1 MATTPRVESAPA
13 VAVVTVS
20 YGSAAVLPAFLL
32 SIPAASRYPLT
43 VVLADNRPDEDG
55 NVAELA
61 QTMHATYLPVRN
73 NPGYGGGM
81 NAAIA
86 SLPPHIEW
94 VLVSNPDVVLGHG
107 AIDVLVAAGIADD
120 SIAAVGPAILTDG
133 LVYPSARAIP
143 SLRTGIG
150 HALFANIWL
159 ANPWTRAYR
168 NDTETTPVR
177 RDAGWLSGACLL
189 VRRSVFE
196 QLGGFDPNFFMY
208 FEDVDLGY
216 RLGKLGY
223 RNVYE
228 PAATVIHTGAH
239 STEGESA
246 RMIAAHHE
254 SARRFLHKKYSGWY
268 LLPVRIV
275 LDLGLAVRSS
285 ALKRRAGHH

>member
-1 MATTPRVESAPA
+1 MATTPRVDSAPA

-43 VVLADNRPDEDG
+43 VVLADNRPDDDG

-61 QTMHATYLPVRN
+61 RSMHATYLPVRN

-81 NAAIA
+81 NAAIM
-86 SLPPHIEW
+86 
-94 VLVSNPDVVLGHG
+94 
-107 AIDVLVAAGIADD
+107 
-120 SIAAVGPAILTDG
+120 TDG